1 MKNTIPKNFI
11 ATGREG
17 DCLNISVIDTQRS
30 FIDVTNN
37 KAYIYDIYGFRYNV
51 DPKLVR
57 KKLELREVK

>member
-17 DCLNISVIDTQRS
+17 DSLNINVIDIQRS
-30 FIDVTNN
+30 YIDLKLN
-37 KAYIYDIYGFRYNV
+37 KAFIYDIYGFRYNC

-57 KKLELREVK
+57 KKLELREVE